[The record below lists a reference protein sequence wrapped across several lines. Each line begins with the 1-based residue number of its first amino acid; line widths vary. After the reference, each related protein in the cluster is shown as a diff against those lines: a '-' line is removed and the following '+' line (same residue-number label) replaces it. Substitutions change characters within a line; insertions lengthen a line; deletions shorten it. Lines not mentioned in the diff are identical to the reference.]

1 MQHYGEGMSV
11 TVTFEGETHTDVVVQ
26 VKEWLATVEPEG
38 RLTYAEAVEQGA
50 ELTKDALRII
60 ASAAPK
66 PVADNELVKALTDMG
81 YKATD
86 ATSSTIVE
94 GINRVEELSGDT
106 VVTARER
113 GRSAVFEMNAG
124 IAKQIL
130 KVLRPR

>member
-1 MQHYGEGMSV
+1 MSI
-11 TVTFEGETHTDVVVQ
+11 TVTFEGTSHADIVGQ
-26 VKEWLATVEPEG
+26 VKEWLATVEPED
-38 RLTYAEAVEQGA
+38 RLSYTEAVEQGA
-50 ELTKDALRII
+50 ELTKDALRVI
-60 ASAAPK
+60 ASAAPT

-86 ATSSTIVE
+86 VTSGAIVD

-113 GRSAVFEMNAG
+113 GRTAVYEMNAG

-130 KVLRPR
+130 RVLRAR

>member
-1 MQHYGEGMSV
+1 MSV
-11 TVTFEGETHTDVVVQ
+11 TVTFEGESHTEIISQ

-38 RLTYAEAVEQGA
+38 RLTYTEAVEQGA

-60 ASAAPK
+60 ASAAPS

-86 ATSSTIVE
+86 VTSGAIVD
-94 GINRVEELSGDT
+94 GINRVEELSGDS

-113 GRSAVFEMNAG
+113 GRSAVYEMNVG

-130 KVLRPR
+130 RLLRPR

>member
-1 MQHYGEGMSV
+1 MSI
-11 TVTFEGETHTDVVVQ
+11 TVTFEGTSHADVVGQ
-26 VKEWLATVEPEG
+26 VKEWLATVEPED
-38 RLTYAEAVEQGA
+38 RLSYTEAVEQGA
-50 ELTKDALRII
+50 ELTKDALRVI
-60 ASAAPK
+60 ASAAPM

-86 ATSSTIVE
+86 VTSGAIVD

-113 GRSAVFEMNAG
+113 GRSAVYEMNAG

-130 KVLRPR
+130 RVLRAR

>member
-1 MQHYGEGMSV
+1 MTV
-11 TVTFEGETHTDVVVQ
+11 TVTFEGESHADIVKQ
-26 VKEWLATVEPEG
+26 VKEWLVTVEPEEG
-38 RLTYAEAVEQGA
+38 RLTYTEAVEQGA

-60 ASAAPK
+60 ASSAPA
-66 PVADNELVKALTDMG
+66 PVADSDLVKALTDMG

-86 ATSSTIVE
+86 ATSGAIVD

-113 GRSAVFEMNAG
+113 GRSAVYEMNAG

-130 KVLRPR
+130 RVLRTR

>member
-1 MQHYGEGMSV
+1 MSI
-11 TVTFEGETHTDVVVQ
+11 TVTFEGTSHADIVSQ
-26 VKEWLATVEPEG
+26 VKAWLVTVEPEG
-38 RLTYAEAVEQGA
+38 RLTYTEAVEQGA
-50 ELTKDALRII
+50 ELTKDALRVI
-60 ASAAPK
+60 ASAAPT

-86 ATSSTIVE
+86 VTSGAIVD

-113 GRSAVFEMNAG
+113 GRSAVYEMNSG

-130 KVLRPR
+130 RVLRSR

>member
-1 MQHYGEGMSV
+1 MSV
-11 TVTFEGETHTDVVVQ
+11 TVTFEGESHSEIVSQ
-26 VKEWLATVEPEG
+26 VKAWLATVEPEG
-38 RLTYAEAVEQGA
+38 RLTYTEAVEQGA

-60 ASAAPK
+60 ASAAPQ
-66 PVADNELVKALTDMG
+66 PVADNDLVKALTDMG

-86 ATSSTIVE
+86 VTSGAIVD

-113 GRSAVFEMNAG
+113 GRSAVYEMNAG

-130 KVLRPR
+130 RVLRG

>member
-1 MQHYGEGMSV
+1 MSI
-11 TVTFEGETHTDVVVQ
+11 TVTFEGTSHADIVGQ
-26 VKEWLATVEPEG
+26 VKEWLATVEPVD
-38 RLTYAEAVEQGA
+38 RLSYTEAVEQGA
-50 ELTKDALRII
+50 ELTKDALRVI
-60 ASAAPK
+60 ASAAPM

-86 ATSSTIVE
+86 VTSGAIVD

-113 GRSAVFEMNAG
+113 GRTAVYEMNAG

-130 KVLRPR
+130 RVLRSR

>member
-1 MQHYGEGMSV
+1 MSV
-11 TVTFEGETHTDVVVQ
+11 TVTFEGESHTDIVIQ

-38 RLTYAEAVEQGA
+38 RLSYAEAVEQGA

-60 ASAAPK
+60 ASSAPS
-66 PVADNELVKALTDMG
+66 PVADSDLVKALTDMG

-86 ATSSTIVE
+86 ATSGRIID

-106 VVTARER
+106 VVTAREK

-130 KVLRPR
+130 RVLRPR

>member
-1 MQHYGEGMSV
+1 MPTSSV
-11 TVTFEGETHTDVVVQ
+11 RSRSGWPRSSPRD
-26 VKEWLATVEPEG
+26 
-38 RLTYAEAVEQGA
+38 RLSYTEAVEQGA
-50 ELTKDALRII
+50 ELTKDALRVI
-60 ASAAPK
+60 ASAAPT

-86 ATSSTIVE
+86 VTSGAIVD

-113 GRSAVFEMNAG
+113 GRSAVYEMNAG

-130 KVLRPR
+130 RVLRAR

>member
-1 MQHYGEGMSV
+1 MSI
-11 TVTFEGETHTDVVVQ
+11 TVTFEGTSHADIVGQ
-26 VKEWLATVEPEG
+26 VKEWLATVEPED
-38 RLTYAEAVEQGA
+38 RLSYTEAVEQGA
-50 ELTKDALRII
+50 ELTKDALRVI
-60 ASAAPK
+60 ASAAPM

-86 ATSSTIVE
+86 VTSGAIVD

-113 GRSAVFEMNAG
+113 GRSAVYEMNAG

-130 KVLRPR
+130 RVLRAR

>member
-1 MQHYGEGMSV
+1 MSV
-11 TVTFEGETHTDVVVQ
+11 TVTFEGESHTDIVSQ
-26 VKEWLATVEPEG
+26 VKEWLITVEPEG
-38 RLTYAEAVEQGA
+38 RLSYTEAVQQGA

-60 ASAAPK
+60 ASAAPS

-86 ATSSTIVE
+86 ATSGAIVD

-113 GRSAVFEMNAG
+113 GRSAVYEMNTG

-130 KVLRPR
+130 RVLRPR

>member
-1 MQHYGEGMSV
+1 MAV
-11 TVTFEGETHTDVVVQ
+11 TVTFTGETHAEVVSQ
-26 VKEWLATVEPEG
+26 IKEWLVTVEPED
-38 RLTYAEAVEQGA
+38 RLTYTEAVEQGA

-60 ASAAPK
+60 ASAAPA
-66 PVADNELVKALTDMG
+66 PVADNDLVKALTDMG

-86 ATSSTIVE
+86 VTSGAIVD

-113 GRSAVFEMNAG
+113 GRSAVYEMNAG

-130 KVLRPR
+130 RVLRPR

>member
-1 MQHYGEGMSV
+1 MSI
-11 TVTFEGETHTDVVVQ
+11 TVTFEGTSHADVVGQ
-26 VKEWLATVEPEG
+26 VKEWLATVEPED
-38 RLTYAEAVEQGA
+38 RLSYTEAVEQGA
-50 ELTKDALRII
+50 ELTKDALRVI
-60 ASAAPK
+60 ASAAPT

-86 ATSSTIVE
+86 VTSGAIVD

-113 GRSAVFEMNAG
+113 GRTAVYEMNAG

-130 KVLRPR
+130 RVLRAR

>member
-1 MQHYGEGMSV
+1 MSV
-11 TVTFEGETHTDVVVQ
+11 TVTFEGESHADIISQ

-38 RLTYAEAVEQGA
+38 RLTYTEAVEQGA

-60 ASAAPK
+60 ASAAPS

-86 ATSSTIVE
+86 VTSGAIVD
-94 GINRVEELSGDT
+94 GINRVEELSGDS
-106 VVTARER
+106 VVTARDR
-113 GRSAVFEMNAG
+113 GRSAVYEMNAG

-130 KVLRPR
+130 RVLRSR

>member
-1 MQHYGEGMSV
+1 MSI
-11 TVTFEGETHTDVVVQ
+11 TVTFEGTSHADIVGQ
-26 VKEWLATVEPEG
+26 VKEWLATVEPED
-38 RLTYAEAVEQGA
+38 RLSYTEAVEQGA
-50 ELTKDALRII
+50 ELTKDALRVI
-60 ASAAPK
+60 ASAAPM

-86 ATSSTIVE
+86 VTSGAIVD

-113 GRSAVFEMNAG
+113 GRTAVYEMNAG

-130 KVLRPR
+130 RVLRAR

>member
-1 MQHYGEGMSV
+1 MSI
-11 TVTFEGETHTDVVVQ
+11 TVTFEGTSHADVVGQ
-26 VKEWLATVEPEG
+26 VKEWLATVEPVD
-38 RLTYAEAVEQGA
+38 RLSYTEAVEQGA
-50 ELTKDALRII
+50 ELTKDALRVI
-60 ASAAPK
+60 ASAAPM

-86 ATSSTIVE
+86 VTSGAIVD

-113 GRSAVFEMNAG
+113 GRTAVYEMNAG

-130 KVLRPR
+130 RVLRAR